1 MHMTEPTRTPPEP
14 LDRKAYERM
23 LERVSFL
30 RQWFEPSIE
39 GLENIPPEHGALLV
53 TNHGHFGLDLPILL
67 SLILEGTHR
76 PVRSLGDR
84 IVFATP
90 IARELAREL
99 GAIEGEPEATVRLLK
114 DEQLVL
120 VYPGGAREALCDP
133 QDAYRLQW
141 EHSRGFI
148 RTALRAQRPIIP
160 VAGIGNEEL
169 YVQVV
174 SQERVRQSRIGRL
187 IAKLLGEK
195 YVTPLYLGLGPL
207 PFPTELHY
215 VVGRP
220 IHLPYGSD
228 DAENEEIVAELH
240 RQVTEATQAL
250 IDHGLAQRK
259 TKDLTPAA
267 ADTVRNTASNG
278 DADTTA
284 VAGTGDGAETDS
296 AML

>member
-1 MHMTEPTRTPPEP
+1 MHMTELTRTPPEA
-14 LDRKAYERM
+14 LDRRAYERM

-39 GLENIPPEHGALLV
+39 GLENIPSEQGALLV

-67 SLILEGTHR
+67 SLILEGTGR

-90 IARELAREL
+90 IARDLAREL
-99 GAIEGEPEATVRLLK
+99 GAIEGEPEATVRLLR
-114 DEQLVL
+114 DDQLVL

-141 EHSRGFI
+141 ELSHGFI
-148 RTALRAQRPIIP
+148 RTALRAQKPIIP

-187 IAKLLGEK
+187 IAKFLGEK
-195 YVTPLYLGLGPL
+195 YVTPLYFGLGPI

-220 IHLPYGSD
+220 IHLPYGPD
-228 DAENEEIVAELH
+228 EAENEAIVAELH

-250 IDHGLAQRK
+250 IDYGLARRK
-259 TKDLTPAA
+259 ARASTAAAADDVHDTADEDHADAA
-267 ADTVRNTASNG
+267 ADTT
-278 DADTTA
+278 
-284 VAGTGDGAETDS
+284 DGADTDS